1 MRNFKQLFVCFLT
14 AITFYACQQ
23 DTYLIE
29 KEEEGVT
36 DPEKTDVVGF
46 YLLNEGKM
54 GSNMATVDYMDFT
67 TGTYNRNIYATVNPT
82 MVKELGDVG
91 NDIKIYGNKLYAVI
105 NVSNFIE
112 VMDVRT
118 AKHLGTIPLEN
129 GRYITFANGKAYA
142 SSYAGPVTIDPKAPL
157 GKVVEI
163 DTINLSVTRQVT
175 VGYQPEELEV
185 VGNNLYVANSGGY
198 RVPEYDKTIS
208 VIDLSTFK
216 ETKKIDV
223 EVNLHRLKKDAD
235 GDLYVTSR
243 GDYYNV
249 PSNLYVLDSKTH
261 QIKKKFDIPVS
272 NFTIVDNKLYY
283 YSNEFSYTTFEYT
296 KTYGVI
302 DTKTEQVINKTL
314 VNDPVIN
321 EIETPYGIAVNPQT
335 KDLFLTDVGNYVTSI
350 VLIKMVLLNGKLLL
364 EIFLLT
370 LLLSINK
377 IYI

>member
-1 MRNFKQLFVCFLT
+1 MRYFKQLFVCLLT
-14 AITFYACQQ
+14 ATTFYACQQ

-29 KEEEGVT
+29 SEVDGVT
-36 DPEKTDVVGF
+36 TPEETDVAGF

-54 GSNMATVDYMDFT
+54 GSNMATIDYMDFK
-67 TGTYNRNIYATVNPT
+67 TGVYNRNIYASANPEV
-82 MVKELGDVG
+82 VKELGDVG

-112 VMDVRT
+112 VMDVKT

-142 SSYAGPVTIDPKAPL
+142 TSYAGPVTLDPKAPL

-175 VGYQPEELEV
+175 VGYQPDELEV

-198 RVPEYDKTIS
+198 RVPDYDRTIS

-223 EVNLHRLKKDAD
+223 EVNLHRIKKDTD

-243 GDYYNV
+243 GNYKDIS
-249 PSNLYVLDSKTH
+249 SNLFVIDSKTH

-272 NFTIVDNKLYY
+272 NFTIDDDKLYY

-296 KTYGVI
+296 KSYGVI

-321 EIETPYGIAVNPQT
+321 TIETPYGIAINPKT
-335 KDLFLTDVGNYVTSI
+335 KDIFITDVGNYVSMGY
-350 VLIKMVLLNGKLLL
+350 VYCFDKNGVFKWKTAGGN
-364 EIFLLT
+364 IPAHFAFVY
-370 LLLSINK
+370 K
-377 IYI
+377 

>member
-1 MRNFKQLFVCFLT
+1 MRYFKQLFVCLLT
-14 AITFYACQQ
+14 ATTFYACQQ

-29 KEEEGVT
+29 SEVDGVT
-36 DPEKTDVVGF
+36 TPEETDVAGF

-54 GSNMATVDYMDFT
+54 GSNMATIDYMDFK
-67 TGTYNRNIYATVNPT
+67 TGVYNRNIYASANPEV
-82 MVKELGDVG
+82 VKELGDVG

-112 VMDVRT
+112 VMDVKT

-142 SSYAGPVTIDPKAPL
+142 TSYAGPVTLDPKAPL

-175 VGYQPEELEV
+175 VGYQPDELEV

-198 RVPEYDKTIS
+198 RVPDYDKTIS

-223 EVNLHRLKKDAD
+223 EVNLHRIKKDSE

-243 GDYYNV
+243 GNYKDIS
-249 PSNLYVLDSKTH
+249 SNLFVIDSKTN
-261 QIKKKFDIPVS
+261 QIKKKFDISVS
-272 NFTIVDNKLYY
+272 NFTIDDDKLYY

-296 KTYGVI
+296 KSYGVI

-321 EIETPYGIAVNPQT
+321 TIETPYGIAINPKT
-335 KDLFLTDVGNYVTSI
+335 KDIFITDVGNYVSMGY
-350 VLIKMVLLNGKLLL
+350 VYCFDKNGVFKWKTAGGN
-364 EIFLLT
+364 IPAHFAFVY
-370 LLLSINK
+370 K
-377 IYI
+377 

>member
-1 MRNFKQLFVCFLT
+1 MRYFKQLFVCLLT
-14 AITFYACQQ
+14 ATTFYACQQ

-29 KEEEGVT
+29 SEVDGVT
-36 DPEKTDVVGF
+36 TPEETDVAGF

-54 GSNMATVDYMDFT
+54 GSNMATIDYMDFK
-67 TGTYNRNIYATVNPT
+67 TGVYNRNIYASANPEV
-82 MVKELGDVG
+82 VKELGDVG

-112 VMDVRT
+112 VMDVKT

-142 SSYAGPVTIDPKAPL
+142 TSYAGPVTLDPKAPL

-175 VGYQPEELEV
+175 VGYQPDELEV

-198 RVPEYDKTIS
+198 RVPDYDKTIS

-223 EVNLHRLKKDAD
+223 EVNLHRIKKDSE

-243 GDYYNV
+243 GNYKDIS
-249 PSNLYVLDSKTH
+249 SNLFVIDSKTN
-261 QIKKKFDIPVS
+261 QIKKKFDISVS
-272 NFTIVDNKLYY
+272 NFTIDDDKLYY
-283 YSNEFSYTTFEYT
+283 YSNEFNYTTFEYS
-296 KTYGVI
+296 KSYGVI

-321 EIETPYGIAVNPQT
+321 TIETPYGIAINPKT
-335 KDLFLTDVGNYVTSI
+335 KEIFITDVGNYVSMGY
-350 VLIKMVLLNGKLLL
+350 VYCFDKNGVFKWKTAAGN
-364 EIFLLT
+364 IPAHFAFVY
-370 LLLSINK
+370 K
-377 IYI
+377 

>member
-1 MRNFKQLFVCFLT
+1 MRYFKQLFVCLLT
-14 AITFYACQQ
+14 ATTFYACQQ

-29 KEEEGVT
+29 SEVDGVT
-36 DPEKTDVVGF
+36 TPEETDVAGF

-54 GSNMATVDYMDFT
+54 GSNMATIDYMDFK
-67 TGTYNRNIYATVNPT
+67 TGVYNRNIYASANPEV
-82 MVKELGDVG
+82 VKELGDVG

-112 VMDVRT
+112 VMDVKT

-142 SSYAGPVTIDPKAPL
+142 TSYAGPVTLDPKAPL

-175 VGYQPEELEV
+175 VGYQPDELEV

-198 RVPEYDKTIS
+198 RVPDYDKTIS

-223 EVNLHRLKKDAD
+223 EVNLHRIKKDAD

-243 GDYYNV
+243 GNYKDIS
-249 PSNLYVLDSKTH
+249 SNLFVIDSKTH

-272 NFTIVDNKLYY
+272 NFTIDDDKLYY

-296 KTYGVI
+296 KSYGVI

-321 EIETPYGIAVNPQT
+321 TIETPYGIAINPKT
-335 KDLFLTDVGNYVTSI
+335 KDIFITDVGNYVSMGY
-350 VLIKMVLLNGKLLL
+350 VYCFDKNGVFKWKTAGGN
-364 EIFLLT
+364 IPAHFAFVY
-370 LLLSINK
+370 K
-377 IYI
+377 

>member
-1 MRNFKQLFVCFLT
+1 MRYFKRLMVCLLT
-14 AITFYACQQ
+14 VTTFYACQQ

-29 KEEEGVT
+29 SEEDGVT
-36 DPEKTDVVGF
+36 TPEETDVVGF
-46 YLLNEGKM
+46 YLLNEGNM
-54 GSNMATVDYMDFT
+54 GSNMATIDYMDFK

-112 VMDVRT
+112 VMDAKT

-142 SSYAGPVTIDPKAPL
+142 TSYAGPVTIDPKAPL

-175 VGYQPEELEV
+175 VGYQPDELEV

-198 RVPEYDKTIS
+198 RAPDYDKTIS

-223 EVNLHRLKKDAD
+223 EVNLHRIKKDSE

-243 GDYYNV
+243 GNYRDIS
-249 PSNLYVLDSKTH
+249 SNLFVIDSKTH

-272 NFTIVDNKLYY
+272 NFTIDDDKLYFF
-283 YSNEFSYTTFEYT
+283 SNEFSYTTFEYT
-296 KTYGVI
+296 KSYGVI

-314 VNDPVIN
+314 VNDPVIKN
-321 EIETPYGIAVNPQT
+321 IETPYGIAVNPKT
-335 KDLFLTDVGNYVTSI
+335 KDIFITDVGNYVSMGY
-350 VLIKMVLLNGKLLL
+350 VYCFDKNGVFKWKTAGGN
-364 EIFLLT
+364 IPAHFAFVY
-370 LLLSINK
+370 K
-377 IYI
+377 

>member
-1 MRNFKQLFVCFLT
+1 MRYFKRLTICLLT
-14 AITFYACQQ
+14 ATTFYACQQ

-29 KEEEGVT
+29 SEEDGVT
-36 DPEKTDVVGF
+36 TPEETDVAGF
-46 YLLNEGKM
+46 YLLNEGNM
-54 GSNMATVDYMDFT
+54 GSNMATIDYMDFN
-67 TGTYNRNIYATVNPT
+67 TGVYNRNIYASANPEV
-82 MVKELGDVG
+82 VKELGDVG

-112 VMDVRT
+112 VMDVKT

-142 SSYAGPVTIDPKAPL
+142 TSYAGPVTLDPKAPL

-175 VGYQPEELEV
+175 VGYQPDELEV

-198 RVPEYDKTIS
+198 RVPDYDRTIS

-223 EVNLHRLKKDAD
+223 EVNLHRIKKDTD

-243 GDYYNV
+243 GNYKDIS
-249 PSNLYVLDSKTH
+249 SNLFVIDSKTH

-272 NFTIVDNKLYY
+272 NFTIDDDKLYY

-296 KTYGVI
+296 KSYGVI

-321 EIETPYGIAVNPQT
+321 TIETPYGIAINPKT
-335 KDLFLTDVGNYVTSI
+335 KDIFITDVGNYVSMGY
-350 VLIKMVLLNGKLLL
+350 VYCFDKNGVFKWKTAGGN
-364 EIFLLT
+364 IPAHFAFVY
-370 LLLSINK
+370 K
-377 IYI
+377 

>member
-1 MRNFKQLFVCFLT
+1 MRYFKQLFVCLLT
-14 AITFYACQQ
+14 ATTFYACQQ

-29 KEEEGVT
+29 SEVDGVT
-36 DPEKTDVVGF
+36 TPEETDVAGF

-54 GSNMATVDYMDFT
+54 GSNMATIDYMDFK
-67 TGTYNRNIYATVNPT
+67 TGVYNRNIYASANPEV
-82 MVKELGDVG
+82 VKELGDVG

-112 VMDVRT
+112 VMDVKT

-142 SSYAGPVTIDPKAPL
+142 TSYAGPVTLDPKAPL

-163 DTINLSVTRQVT
+163 DTINLSVTREAV
-175 VGYQPEELEV
+175 VGYQPDELEV

-198 RVPEYDKTIS
+198 RVPDYDKTIS

-223 EVNLHRLKKDAD
+223 EVNLHRIKKDSE

-243 GDYYNV
+243 GNYKDIS
-249 PSNLYVLDSKTH
+249 SNLFVIDSKTH

-272 NFTIVDNKLYY
+272 NFTIDDDKLYY

-296 KTYGVI
+296 KSYGVI
-302 DTKTEQVINKTL
+302 DTKTEQVINNTL

-321 EIETPYGIAVNPQT
+321 TIETPYGIAINPKT
-335 KDLFLTDVGNYVTSI
+335 KDIFITDVGNYVSMGY
-350 VLIKMVLLNGKLLL
+350 VYCFDKNGVFKWKTRAGN
-364 EIFLLT
+364 IPAHFAFVY
-370 LLLSINK
+370 K
-377 IYI
+377 

>member
-1 MRNFKQLFVCFLT
+1 MRYFKQLFVCLLT
-14 AITFYACQQ
+14 ATTFYACQQ

-29 KEEEGVT
+29 SEVDGVT
-36 DPEKTDVVGF
+36 TPEETDVAGF

-54 GSNMATVDYMDFT
+54 GSNMATIDYMDFK
-67 TGTYNRNIYATVNPT
+67 TGVYNRNIYASANPEV
-82 MVKELGDVG
+82 VKELGDVG

-112 VMDVRT
+112 VMDVKT

-142 SSYAGPVTIDPKAPL
+142 TSYAGPVTLDPKAPL

-175 VGYQPEELEV
+175 VGYQPDELEV

-198 RVPEYDKTIS
+198 RVPDYDKTIS

-223 EVNLHRLKKDAD
+223 EVNLHRIKKDSE

-243 GDYYNV
+243 GNYKDIS
-249 PSNLYVLDSKTH
+249 SNLFVIDSKTH
-261 QIKKKFDIPVS
+261 QIKKKFDISVS
-272 NFTIVDNKLYY
+272 NFTIDDDKLYY
-283 YSNEFSYTTFEYT
+283 YSNEFNYTTFEYT
-296 KTYGVI
+296 KSYGVI
-302 DTKTEQVINKTL
+302 DTKTEQVINNTL

-321 EIETPYGIAVNPQT
+321 TIETPYGIAINPKT
-335 KDLFLTDVGNYVTSI
+335 KDIFITDVGNYVSMGY
-350 VLIKMVLLNGKLLL
+350 VYCFDKNGVFKWKTAGGN
-364 EIFLLT
+364 IPAHFAFVY
-370 LLLSINK
+370 K
-377 IYI
+377 

>member
-1 MRNFKQLFVCFLT
+1 MRYFKQLFVCLLT
-14 AITFYACQQ
+14 ATTFYACQQ

-29 KEEEGVT
+29 SEVDGVT
-36 DPEKTDVVGF
+36 TPEETDVAGF

-54 GSNMATVDYMDFT
+54 GSNMATIDYMDFK
-67 TGTYNRNIYATVNPT
+67 TGVYNRNIYASANPEV
-82 MVKELGDVG
+82 VKELGDVG

-112 VMDVRT
+112 VMDVKT

-142 SSYAGPVTIDPKAPL
+142 TSYAGPVTLDPKAPL

-163 DTINLSVTRQVT
+163 DTINLSVTREAV
-175 VGYQPEELEV
+175 VGYQPDELEV

-198 RVPEYDKTIS
+198 RVPDYDRTIS

-223 EVNLHRLKKDAD
+223 EVNLHRIKKDAD

-243 GDYYNV
+243 GNYKDIS
-249 PSNLYVLDSKTH
+249 SNLFVIDSKTH

-272 NFTIVDNKLYY
+272 NFTIDDDKLYY

-296 KTYGVI
+296 KSYGVI

-321 EIETPYGIAVNPQT
+321 TIETPYGIAINPKT
-335 KDLFLTDVGNYVTSI
+335 KDIFITDVGNYVSMGY
-350 VLIKMVLLNGKLLL
+350 VYCFDKNGVFKWKTGAGN
-364 EIFLLT
+364 IPAHFAFVY
-370 LLLSINK
+370 K
-377 IYI
+377 

>member
-1 MRNFKQLFVCFLT
+1 MRYFKQLFVCLLT
-14 AITFYACQQ
+14 ATTFYACQQ

-29 KEEEGVT
+29 SEVDGVT
-36 DPEKTDVVGF
+36 TPEETDVAGF

-54 GSNMATVDYMDFT
+54 GSNMATIDYMDFK
-67 TGTYNRNIYATVNPT
+67 TGVYNRNIYASANPEV
-82 MVKELGDVG
+82 VKELGDVG

-112 VMDVRT
+112 VMDVKT

-142 SSYAGPVTIDPKAPL
+142 TSYAGPVTLDPKAPL

-163 DTINLSVTRQVT
+163 DTINLSVTREAV
-175 VGYQPEELEV
+175 VGYQPDELEV

-198 RVPEYDKTIS
+198 RVPDYDRTIS

-223 EVNLHRLKKDAD
+223 EVNLHRIKKDAD

-243 GDYYNV
+243 GNYKDIS
-249 PSNLYVLDSKTH
+249 SNLFVIDSKTH

-272 NFTIVDNKLYY
+272 NFTIDDDKLYY

-296 KTYGVI
+296 KSYGVI

-321 EIETPYGIAVNPQT
+321 TIETPYGIAINPKT
-335 KDLFLTDVGNYVTSI
+335 KDIFITDVGNYVSMGY
-350 VLIKMVLLNGKLLL
+350 VYCFDKNGVFKWKTAGGN
-364 EIFLLT
+364 IPAHFAFVY
-370 LLLSINK
+370 K
-377 IYI
+377 

>member
-1 MRNFKQLFVCFLT
+1 MRYFKQLFVCLLT
-14 AITFYACQQ
+14 ATTFYACQQ

-29 KEEEGVT
+29 SEVDGVT
-36 DPEKTDVVGF
+36 TPEETDVAGF

-54 GSNMATVDYMDFT
+54 GSNMATIDYMDFK
-67 TGTYNRNIYATVNPT
+67 TGVYNRNIYASANPEV
-82 MVKELGDVG
+82 VKELGDVG

-112 VMDVRT
+112 VMDVKT

-142 SSYAGPVTIDPKAPL
+142 TSYAGPVTLDPKAPL

-175 VGYQPEELEV
+175 VGYQPDELEV

-198 RVPEYDKTIS
+198 RVPDYDKTIS

-223 EVNLHRLKKDAD
+223 EVNLHRIKKDSE

-243 GDYYNV
+243 GNYKDIS
-249 PSNLYVLDSKTH
+249 SNLFVIDSKTH

-272 NFTIVDNKLYY
+272 NFTIDDDKLYY

-296 KTYGVI
+296 KSYGVI
-302 DTKTEQVINKTL
+302 DTKTEQVINNTL

-321 EIETPYGIAVNPQT
+321 TIETPYGIAINPKT
-335 KDLFLTDVGNYVTSI
+335 KDIFITDVGNYVSMGY
-350 VLIKMVLLNGKLLL
+350 VYCFDKNGVFKWKTAAGN
-364 EIFLLT
+364 IPAHFAFVY
-370 LLLSINK
+370 K
-377 IYI
+377 

>member
-1 MRNFKQLFVCFLT
+1 MVCLLT
-14 AITFYACQQ
+14 ATTFYACQQ

-29 KEEEGVT
+29 SEEDGVT
-36 DPEKTDVVGF
+36 TPEETDVIGF
-46 YLLNEGKM
+46 YLLNEGNM
-54 GSNMATVDYMDFT
+54 GSNMATIDYMDFK

-112 VMDVRT
+112 VMDAKT

-142 SSYAGPVTIDPKAPL
+142 TSYAGPVTLDPKAPL

-163 DTINLSVTRQVT
+163 DTINLSVTREVP
-175 VGYQPEELEV
+175 VGYQPDEIEV
-185 VGNNLYVANSGGY
+185 VGKNLYVANSGGY
-198 RVPEYDKTIS
+198 RAPDYDKTIS

-216 ETKKIDV
+216 ETKKIEV
-223 EVNLHRLKKDAD
+223 EVNLHRIKKDSE

-243 GDYYNV
+243 GNYKDI
-249 PSNLYVLDSKTH
+249 PSNFFVIDSKTH

-272 NFTIVDNKLYY
+272 NFTIDDDKLYY

-296 KTYGVI
+296 KSYGVI

-314 VNDPVIN
+314 VNDPVIKN
-321 EIETPYGIAVNPQT
+321 IETPYGIAVNPKT
-335 KDLFLTDVGNYVTSI
+335 KDIFITDVGNYVSMGY
-350 VLIKMVLLNGKLLL
+350 VYCFDKNGVFKWKTAGGN
-364 EIFLLT
+364 IPAHFAFVY
-370 LLLSINK
+370 K
-377 IYI
+377 

>member
-1 MRNFKQLFVCFLT
+1 MRYFKQLFVCLLT
-14 AITFYACQQ
+14 ATTFYACQQ

-29 KEEEGVT
+29 SEVDGVT
-36 DPEKTDVVGF
+36 TPEETDVAGF

-54 GSNMATVDYMDFT
+54 GSNMATIDYMDFK
-67 TGTYNRNIYATVNPT
+67 TGVYNRNIYASANPEV
-82 MVKELGDVG
+82 VKELGDVG

-112 VMDVRT
+112 VMDVKT

-142 SSYAGPVTIDPKAPL
+142 TSYAGPVTLDPKAPL

-175 VGYQPEELEV
+175 VGYQPDELEV

-198 RVPEYDKTIS
+198 RVPDYDKTIS

-223 EVNLHRLKKDAD
+223 EVNLHRIKKDSE

-243 GDYYNV
+243 GNYKDIS
-249 PSNLYVLDSKTH
+249 SNLFVIDSKTH

-272 NFTIVDNKLYY
+272 NFTIDDDKLYY

-296 KTYGVI
+296 KSYGVI
-302 DTKTEQVINKTL
+302 DTKTEQVINNTL

-321 EIETPYGIAVNPQT
+321 TIETPYGIAINPKT
-335 KDLFLTDVGNYVTSI
+335 KDIFITDVGNYVSMGY
-350 VLIKMVLLNGKLLL
+350 VYCFDKNGVFKWKTAGGN
-364 EIFLLT
+364 IPAHFAFVY
-370 LLLSINK
+370 K
-377 IYI
+377 

>member
-1 MRNFKQLFVCFLT
+1 MRNFKQLFVCFFT

-46 YLLNEGKM
+46 YLLNEGNM

-112 VMDVRT
+112 VMDART

-198 RVPEYDKTIS
+198 RVPEYDKTVS

-321 EIETPYGIAVNPQT
+321 EIETPYGIAINPQDR
-335 KDLFLTDVGNYVTSI
+335 KSVV
-350 VLIKMVLLNGKLLL
+350 
-364 EIFLLT
+364 
-370 LLLSINK
+370 
-377 IYI
+377 

>member
-1 MRNFKQLFVCFLT
+1 MRYFKQLFVCLLT
-14 AITFYACQQ
+14 ATTFYACQQ

-29 KEEEGVT
+29 SEVDGVT
-36 DPEKTDVVGF
+36 TPEETDVAGF

-54 GSNMATVDYMDFT
+54 GSNMATIDYMDFK
-67 TGTYNRNIYATVNPT
+67 TGVYNRNIYASANPEV
-82 MVKELGDVG
+82 VKELGDVG

-112 VMDVRT
+112 VMDVKT

-142 SSYAGPVTIDPKAPL
+142 TSYAGPVTLDPKAPL

-175 VGYQPEELEV
+175 VGYQPDELEV
-185 VGNNLYVANSGGY
+185 VGNNLYVSNSGGY
-198 RVPEYDKTIS
+198 RVPDYDKTIS

-223 EVNLHRLKKDAD
+223 EVNLHRIKKDAD

-243 GDYYNV
+243 GNYKDIS
-249 PSNLYVLDSKTH
+249 SNLFVIDSKTH

-272 NFTIVDNKLYY
+272 NFTIDDDKLYY

-296 KTYGVI
+296 KSYGVI
-302 DTKTEQVINKTL
+302 DTKTEQVINNTL

-321 EIETPYGIAVNPQT
+321 TIETPYGIAINPKT
-335 KDLFLTDVGNYVTSI
+335 KDIFITDVGNYVSMGY
-350 VLIKMVLLNGKLLL
+350 VYCFDKNGVFKWKTAGGN
-364 EIFLLT
+364 IPAHFAFVY
-370 LLLSINK
+370 K
-377 IYI
+377 

>member
-1 MRNFKQLFVCFLT
+1 MRYFKQLFVCLLT
-14 AITFYACQQ
+14 ATTFYACQQ

-29 KEEEGVT
+29 SEVDGVT
-36 DPEKTDVVGF
+36 TPEETDVAGF

-54 GSNMATVDYMDFT
+54 GSNMATIDYMDFK
-67 TGTYNRNIYATVNPT
+67 TGVYNRNIYASANPEV
-82 MVKELGDVG
+82 VKELGDVG

-112 VMDVRT
+112 VMDVKT

-142 SSYAGPVTIDPKAPL
+142 TSYAGPVTLDPKAPL

-163 DTINLSVTRQVT
+163 DTINLSVTREAV
-175 VGYQPEELEV
+175 VGYQPDELEV

-198 RVPEYDKTIS
+198 RVPDYDKTIS

-223 EVNLHRLKKDAD
+223 EVNLHRIKKDSE

-243 GDYYNV
+243 GNYKDIS
-249 PSNLYVLDSKTH
+249 SNLFVIDSKTN
-261 QIKKKFDIPVS
+261 QIKKKFDISVS
-272 NFTIVDNKLYY
+272 NFTIDDDKLYY

-296 KTYGVI
+296 KSYGVI

-321 EIETPYGIAVNPQT
+321 TIETPYGIAINPKT
-335 KDLFLTDVGNYVTSI
+335 KDIFITDVGNYVSMGY
-350 VLIKMVLLNGKLLL
+350 VYCFDKNGVFKWKTAAGN
-364 EIFLLT
+364 IPAHFAFVY
-370 LLLSINK
+370 K
-377 IYI
+377 

>member
-1 MRNFKQLFVCFLT
+1 MRYFKQLFVCLLT
-14 AITFYACQQ
+14 ATTFYACQQ

-29 KEEEGVT
+29 SEVDGVT
-36 DPEKTDVVGF
+36 TPEETDVAGF

-54 GSNMATVDYMDFT
+54 GSNMATIDYMDFK
-67 TGTYNRNIYATVNPT
+67 TGVYNRNIYASANPEV
-82 MVKELGDVG
+82 VKELGDVG

-112 VMDVRT
+112 VMDVKT

-142 SSYAGPVTIDPKAPL
+142 TSYAGPVTLDPKAPL

-175 VGYQPEELEV
+175 VGYQPDELEV

-198 RVPEYDKTIS
+198 RVPDYDRTIS

-223 EVNLHRLKKDAD
+223 EVNLHRIKKDAD

-243 GDYYNV
+243 GNYKDIS
-249 PSNLYVLDSKTH
+249 SNLFVIDSKTH

-272 NFTIVDNKLYY
+272 NFTIDDDKLYY

-296 KTYGVI
+296 KSYGVI

-321 EIETPYGIAVNPQT
+321 TIETPYGIAINPKT
-335 KDLFLTDVGNYVTSI
+335 KDIFITDVGNYVSMGY
-350 VLIKMVLLNGKLLL
+350 VYCFDKNGVFKWKTAVGN
-364 EIFLLT
+364 IPAHFAFVY
-370 LLLSINK
+370 K
-377 IYI
+377 